1 MSLRKRS
8 AIVLLVIFHFMI
20 LAFTLQGCKEGTQNS
35 PISALLNIDDVTKPT
50 VNLADLGSDV
60 AKYTISGVI
69 VSKNSNEKLA
79 NISVSLFYEGK
90 LAGNTKT
97 TSEGK
102 YFFTKLPTGLYDLTI
117 AADDAVYASAA
128 YVIRVLDDGSMS
140 PPAPETQL
148 SPKITGGPVLVKIS
162 GVVLSTTNDKL
173 DNVDVELWQGT
184 TLKTST
190 VTSGEGKFF
199 FDNLGANSYRL
210 VVANGSPVYVTKNFN
225 VTVLPD
231 GSISPTSPTI
241 VLTERTSESFTI
253 AGVVKT
259 QSNEVLSNLQIDLR
273 KDSSAAAIVDT
284 TYTTGEGKFFF
295 QNLSSGM
302 YYLKVSAGSSTLA
315 SDFYPVR
322 ILSDG
327 TISPAFAEVLV
338 AQKDTLVAYP
348 VNGTIYDAFSGG
360 PLEYATVKISQL
372 GNNLTDG
379 SGKFSFPSLV
389 PGIYQLEVAKYGFET
404 LVTSFNL
411 KADGTTSPST
421 IALMMIHSQKTGY
434 GSISGRIVDE
444 TTNEGVPNLIVRV
457 YAYEL
462 VKKEGLAR
470 SESGWEVS
478 GGLILTTRTLD
489 ANPAESQDQKGS
501 FKLTHLAPTNDNFRY
516 AIYFGTGDSK
526 PSFINEPL
534 DNSLYLWKFFD
545 RNAAGYYTSVRNLS
559 VQDGKT
565 TFYTNYEHEK

>member
-35 PISALLNIDDVTKPT
+35 PVSSLLNIDNVTTPT
-50 VNLADLGSDV
+50 INLADLGSDV

-69 VSKNSNEKLA
+69 LSKNSNEKLA
-79 NISVSLFYEGK
+79 NITVSLFYDGQ

-117 AADDAVYASAA
+117 AADDPLYASAA

-148 SPKITGGPVLVKIS
+148 VPKLTGGPVMVKIS
-162 GVVLSTTNDKL
+162 GVVLSTANEKL

-184 TLKTST
+184 TQKTST

-225 VTVLPD
+225 VTVLAD

-241 VLTERTSESFTI
+241 VLTEKTSESFTI
-253 AGVVKT
+253 SGVVKT

-273 KDSSAAAIVDT
+273 KDSSATAIVDT

-295 QNLSSGM
+295 QNLSSGI
-302 YYLKVSAGSSTLA
+302 YYLKVSEGSSTLA
-315 SDFYPVR
+315 SEFYPVR

-338 AQKDTLVAYP
+338 AQKDTLIAHP
-348 VNGTIYDAFSGG
+348 ISGTVYDAFSGG
-360 PLEYATVKISQL
+360 PLEYATVKISQF

-379 SGKFSFPSLV
+379 AGKFNFQNLV
-389 PGIYQLEVAKYGFET
+389 PGIYQLEVSKYGFET
-404 LVTSFNL
+404 LITSFNL
-411 KADGTTSPST
+411 KSNGTTSPST

-434 GSISGRIVDE
+434 GSISGRIVNE

-462 VKKEGLAR
+462 VRKEGMAR
-470 SESGWEVS
+470 VENDWEVKE
-478 GGLILTTRTLD
+478 GTILTTRTLD
-489 ANPAESQDQKGS
+489 ADPAGSQDQKGS
-501 FKLTHLAPTNDNFRY
+501 FKLTHLAPTSENVRY
-516 AIYFGTGDSK
+516 AIYFGTGFSN
-526 PSFINEPL
+526 PVFVNVPR
-534 DNSLYLWKFFD
+534 DNSLYLWKYFD
-545 RNAAGYYTSVRNLS
+545 MSAVGYYTSVINLS